1 MLAHPAFHL
10 YGLHQ
15 AGQLGK
21 LNQLLYPSDARES
34 CDSRNVTVLEYNI
47 EGNDSHNVDCK
58 PTLEV
63 PNGNKL

>member
-1 MLAHPAFHL
+1 MLAHPAFHF

-21 LNQLLYPSDARES
+21 LNQLLYPADTRES
-34 CDSRNVTVLEYNI
+34 CNSRNVTVLEYNI
-47 EGNDSHNVDCK
+47 EGDDSHNVDCK